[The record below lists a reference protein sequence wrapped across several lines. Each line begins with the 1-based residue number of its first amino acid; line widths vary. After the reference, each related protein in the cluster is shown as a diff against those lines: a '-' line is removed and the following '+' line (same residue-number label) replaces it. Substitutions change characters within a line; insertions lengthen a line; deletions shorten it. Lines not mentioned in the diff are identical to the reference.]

1 MGDQVKRPMSRLW
14 SLMVD
19 WKKFRFRI
27 TFKLILPVYDA
38 LKPSNCS
45 RTPSFINKMLCLNR
59 SASPLD
65 KTLTLMKARVR
76 AQVSFEE
83 ELDEMRWDEIP
94 GQERP
99 HHFNRFQLHN
109 HTIKPR
115 RNVKF
120 LTEKCR
126 RKQFEFSCEK
136 GLENQRKNV
145 KYTWRWIVS
154 DKVNQIEQLLRF
166 FPPVKPNV
174 SIIGVR
180 KIVAIMPFST
190 SGPRRRAKFAE
201 KSRA

>member
-83 ELDEMRWDEIP
+83 ELDEMRWDEIH

-120 LTEKCR
+120 LTEKCG

-136 GLENQRKNV
+136 GLENQQKCQI
-145 KYTWRWIVS
+145 YTKM
-154 DKVNQIEQLLRF
+154 DCLRQGQSNWTAPSF
-166 FPPVKPNV
+166 FP
-174 SIIGVR
+174 
-180 KIVAIMPFST
+180 T
-190 SGPRRRAKFAE
+190 SQIQCQHNRGQKNCCDYAVFN
-201 KSRA
+201 

>member
-1 MGDQVKRPMSRLW
+1 MGPGRETNEPIVKSYGRLEEVW
-14 SLMVD
+14 IQN
-19 WKKFRFRI
+19 KFQ
-27 TFKLILPVYDA
+27 TNLPVYDA
-38 LKPSNCS
+38 LKPSNWS

-59 SASPLD
+59 SASLLD
-65 KTLTLMKARVR
+65 KTLTLMKARAHKFHLR
-76 AQVSFEE
+76 KSW
-83 ELDEMRWDEIP
+83 MRWDEIP

-120 LTEKCR
+120 LTEKCGENNSSSHVKR
-126 RKQFEFSCEK
+126 D
-136 GLENQRKNV
+136 LETNKNV
-145 KYTWRWIVS
+145 KYTRRWIVW

-166 FPPVKPNV
+166 FPPVKSNV

-190 SGPRRRAKFAE
+190 SGPRRRTKICWE
-201 KSRA
+201 I